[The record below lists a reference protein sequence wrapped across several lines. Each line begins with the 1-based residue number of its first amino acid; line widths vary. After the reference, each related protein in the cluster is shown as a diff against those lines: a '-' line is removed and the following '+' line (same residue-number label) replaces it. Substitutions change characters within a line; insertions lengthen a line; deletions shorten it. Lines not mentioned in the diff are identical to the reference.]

1 MNRTGRLGEF
11 RSGPSA
17 RARRSTIWA
26 RGYEAT
32 TLADLQRAMGGIT
45 SGALAKDMSRLSGFI
60 RVDDAVPC
68 RHRALYNAVHGFA
81 RSSVPGSNGHSIDD
95 TGVKGHHASWKEIRH
110 PAKGDCGGGRR
121 TCAGISS
128 RHDSRHLI
136 RPHLEA
142 D

>member
-32 TLADLQRAMGGIT
+32 TLADLQKAMG
-45 SGALAKDMSRLSGFI
+45 AFAKDMSRLSGFI
-60 RVDDAVPC
+60 RADDAAPC

-81 RSSVPGSNGHSIDD
+81 
-95 TGVKGHHASWKEIRH
+95 
-110 PAKGDCGGGRR
+110 
-121 TCAGISS
+121 
-128 RHDSRHLI
+128 
-136 RPHLEA
+136 
-142 D
+142 